1 MQNWIQ
7 SLGLIPFLF
16 IGIAIS
22 LTMAE
27 VKEIIEISSL
37 VGIEIDR
44 TENKKYNLFP
54 EHRGF
59 LRAEFLKIGNQYRL
73 EITNEVSGKRMREER
88 NISVEQFE
96 IYRQKIVA
104 VDEKI
109 AESTEEKWS
118 LTKKQQQGRY
128 WTVAASTAIGSSLYT
143 FGAIRLLG
151 AKGKS
156 AIALGMVIPATSFVG
171 SLAMTRTYDLGYG
184 HVYCVGGHMVE

>member
-59 LRAEFLKIGNQYRL
+59 LRAEFLKIGNADINVYVYIRKVHVP
-73 EITNEVSGKRMREER
+73 EHFPIDR
-88 NISVEQFE
+88 
-96 IYRQKIVA
+96 A
-104 VDEKI
+104 
-109 AESTEEKWS
+109 
-118 LTKKQQQGRY
+118 
-128 WTVAASTAIGSSLYT
+128 AASC
-143 FGAIRLLG
+143 
-151 AKGKS
+151 
-156 AIALGMVIPATSFVG
+156 ATRFSN
-171 SLAMTRTYDLGYG
+171 
-184 HVYCVGGHMVE
+184 